1 MKNKAE
7 GGGVVEVTVPTK
19 HSFTEFSEEK
29 KEREREILHCTGLT
43 LNTKVFLTFMG
54 KPPF

>member
-43 LNTKVFLTFMG
+43 LNTKVFLMFMG